1 MTVPVIQRVTAEV
14 RVRVRRNLL
23 VAYSMI
29 LLSVFVL
36 PGPAHAMPIFV
47 KTLAGETITLEVE
60 GSDTIQTVK
69 QKIQDKEGIPP
80 DQQCLIYEGKLL
92 EDNRTLA
99 DYNIQKG
106 STLILIPC
114 HGGHPVPA
122 LGTAG
127 LGVMILMMLL
137 AGCRGVSR
145 LRST

>member
-1 MTVPVIQRVTAEV
+1 M
-14 RVRVRRNLL
+14 RVRRNLL
-23 VAYSMI
+23 VAYSI
-29 LLSVFVL
+29 IFLSVFVL
-36 PGPAHAMPIFV
+36 PGPAHAMLIFV

-60 GSDTIQTVK
+60 GSDSIQNVK

-80 DQQCLIYEGKLL
+80 DHQCLVYDGKLL

-99 DYNIQKG
+99 DYNIQEG

-127 LGVMILMMLL
+127 LVVMILMTLL
-137 AGCRGVSR
+137 AGCCGVSQH
-145 LRST
+145 RST